1 MTTPFKPELLSPA
14 GSLKNMRYA
23 FAYGADAVYAG
34 QPRYSFR
41 VRNNEFNHANLKIG
55 IDEAHALGKKFYV
68 VVNIAPHNSK
78 LKTFIKDLQNIK
90 GDLAHN
96 YATIPVV
103 YGERFAKWLIT
114 LSVLLCS
121 LPVYLLLNYFSIGW
135 LGYFLQFMMGYL
147 CLFLLFLWLSHTQP
161 RYALLHNMIKLILVI
176 GVLATATI
184 NN

>member
-1 MTTPFKPELLSPA
+1 MPFFAVFVYYRNFDHSIFLHAILIYLLV
-14 GSLKNMRYA
+14 L
-23 FAYGADAVYAG
+23 
-34 QPRYSFR
+34 
-41 VRNNEFNHANLKIG
+41 
-55 IDEAHALGKKFYV
+55 
-68 VVNIAPHNSK
+68 
-78 LKTFIKDLQNIK
+78 IKDFVKDLENIK
-90 GDLAHN
+90 GDLVHN

-103 YGERFAKWLIT
+103 YGDRFAKWLIT

-147 CLFLLFLWLSHTQP
+147 CLFLLLLWLSHTQS